1 MAFLTMEDSGF
12 GYAANEQRFVARFPA
27 SRLVLRPPHPSLKI
41 PEPPR
46 KTLNLSPKPVPR

>member
-27 SRLVLRPPHPSLKI
+27 SRLVLRPPHPL
-41 PEPPR
+41 PEDP
-46 KTLNLSPKPVPR
+46 